1 MWLDKKEKNEDPGFE
16 ARKSKMKVHVT
27 VEGTEEER
35 AQVRDVIKFFQEE
48 GTLGAFV
55 DDTAHHMME
64 NGYPED
70 LGEELRFEEGNIYER
85 IIK

>member
-1 MWLDKKEKNEDPGFE
+1 
-16 ARKSKMKVHVT
+16 MKVYLI

-35 AQVRDVIKFFQEE
+35 AQMRDVIEFFHDE

-70 LGEELRFEEGNIYER
+70 LGKRLKFEEGSIYER
-85 IIK
+85 IVR